1 MTRRTD
7 TRTRLLDLAEAAV
20 LEKGFEATSIE
31 ELVAGADITKGGFF
45 YHFPDKNALARA
57 LLERYIAVEDTFFET
72 TIAKARSFHDDPLQI
87 LLIAIELIAQSLDDI
102 PNGHPGCLVATAA
115 YQERLFDAEVRQL
128 NKDATLGWRAT
139 FRVLIDDVVEFYPPR
154 DALDLDGLADMVIA
168 AIEGGLVLSKALA
181 DPTITGRQVRLCKD
195 YFKLLFSPRLQ

>member
-1 MTRRTD
+1 MTKRSN

-31 ELVAGADITKGGFF
+31 ELVVGAEITKGGFF

-57 LLERYIAVEDTFFET
+57 LLERYIAVENTFFDE
-72 TIAKARSFHDDPLQI
+72 TIARARQFHDDPLQV
-87 LLIAIELIAQSLDDI
+87 LLISIEMIAQSLDDI

-115 YQERLFDAEVRQL
+115 YQERLFDAEVRKL
-128 NKDATLGWRAT
+128 NRNATLGWRAY
-139 FRVLIDDVVEFYPPR
+139 FRPLIEDVTDLYTPR
-154 DALDLDGLADMVIA
+154 DALDIDALSDMVIS
-168 AIEGGLVLSKALA
+168 AIEGGLVLSKALG